1 MEIEGVDFKG
11 LVINFESIRPE
22 YYHGGKRF
30 DISEKEGLLS
40 SITVFNSFLEF
51 IREARLSVDGFKDF
65 LVKEATDNEIYLANK
80 QGDNESIVEFF
91 INRKIRLEKVKVE
104 HIGSY
109 IMLVQNIME
118 KEKIDIIKL
127 GKYSVCSNI
136 DDLISKYSTAD
147 VPSSETILKWFKM
160 YYKKTIATV

>member
-1 MEIEGVDFKG
+1 M
-11 LVINFESIRPE
+11 
-22 YYHGGKRF
+22 
-30 DISEKEGLLS
+30 
-40 SITVFNSFLEF
+40 
-51 IREARLSVDGFKDF
+51 A
-65 LVKEATDNEIYLANK
+65 
-80 QGDNESIVEFF
+80 
-91 INRKIRLEKVKVE
+91 
-104 HIGSY
+104 
-109 IMLVQNIME
+109 